1 MGKEISGKEKMW
13 REKMWGK
20 MSFGPVNIG
29 WPEWLSNLGGK
40 SLATLERDGRET
52 DKSLTFSISPKIKPR
67 SKRSLPHI
75 LPRDKYRFSSLFPF
89 LFLLRLS
96 KASSSSLLIHYSF
109 ILFLWFTKEREI
121 SFFPCFFLL
130 VSLFSYYHTSP
141 AHTRTLK
148 MGRPNTHTTQG
159 KGEVFLL
166 CFGFGYC
173 GLAEDGG
180 LAWLDPLLVWKRIKR
195 EFLLLF
201 CNRERSEGRGRLVNF
216 CRKQRR
222 EMEMKV
228 AVQFL
233 LAQNRE
239 SESWERWKFCCVI
252 SLRTVLSCC
261 PERWTEREGV
271 SAEFLQWEEEK
282 NAWKWWGELSFYRT
296 HERIG
301 SNWAKTDPMA
311 ESHAWAASWRAR
323 GDESHAWKKVLS
335 SVKISLIFNKLTLS
349 FNLSF

>member
-1 MGKEISGKEKMW
+1 
-13 REKMWGK
+13 
-20 MSFGPVNIG
+20 
-29 WPEWLSNLGGK
+29 
-40 SLATLERDGRET
+40 
-52 DKSLTFSISPKIKPR
+52 
-67 SKRSLPHI
+67 
-75 LPRDKYRFSSLFPF
+75 
-89 LFLLRLS
+89 
-96 KASSSSLLIHYSF
+96 
-109 ILFLWFTKEREI
+109 
-121 SFFPCFFLL
+121 
-130 VSLFSYYHTSP
+130 
-141 AHTRTLK
+141 

-239 SESWERWKFCCVI
+239 SES
-252 SLRTVLSCC
+252 
-261 PERWTEREGV
+261 
-271 SAEFLQWEEEK
+271 
-282 NAWKWWGELSFYRT
+282 
-296 HERIG
+296 
-301 SNWAKTDPMA
+301 
-311 ESHAWAASWRAR
+311 
-323 GDESHAWKKVLS
+323 
-335 SVKISLIFNKLTLS
+335 
-349 FNLSF
+349 